1 MLRRDFL
8 KVTGI
13 GLLTL
18 PVLGFDSLSPSASV
32 VAGESAI
39 WIHGSPYLGHSDF
52 KRDFRGLSPA
62 EIRQQITHF
71 RTDEPWRRAM
81 LFEL

>member
-8 KVTGI
+8 VVTGI
-13 GLLTL
+13 GLLASPL
-18 PVLGFDSLSPSASV
+18 LGFHSTRPSPPACPR
-32 VAGESAI
+32 ETAI

-62 EIRQQITHF
+62 EIRRQIIHF
-71 RTDEPWRRAM
+71 RTDEPWRRTI